1 MPAGCARFATL
12 VVQITY
18 KNVDTFQVEGPIM
31 NHDEYTNKLAQRLG
45 PEARERILGEV
56 GLSVALKDAPF
67 NNFFAD
73 DFLTLLYRSK
83 EPSTHPLDRIK
94 ELLLVVSNKSQ
105 PRHVRA
111 AAALALGRFVDNR
124 YPDDKYVSGNSRPE
138 QWFHLARQLNSV
150 VGAWELA
157 NAKLASCNLRI
168 EFDLNV
174 DPLPHLVQADDQ
186 TWYQGLRL
194 DQEVAQAWYLGARV
208 ALRHV
213 QRDFSGWDQECFGC
227 ALACIVNYMT
237 LIPPGRQSLFACPAQ
252 QRRQALLWIKSL
264 WNRLIDASS
273 QHAYD
278 SQAHRAAL
286 IEQQL
291 AVFLYLDELEKN
303 GAPADNKAKS
313 ASAAAP
319 KLRKAGANEILIVPG
334 DIPTSSDR
342 AERDYLKQ
350 FEVLRQ
356 PLKFRTLPSLESLY
370 ALRKTLISEFP
381 WAQEPISLVTSD
393 LFARRRHGVLRLG
406 MAPVL
411 LVGPPSSG
419 KTRFAQRLS
428 ELLDTPSTVINLSGM
443 SDVKMLK
450 GVTRGW
456 ASNRPSR
463 IVEFIQQTLVPNP
476 LFILDEIDKTG
487 MASHHGG
494 DPQDALLDLLE
505 PGNAKRYSD
514 IYLMAECDLSYCSYI
529 ATSNTIDA
537 LSAPLLSRL
546 RPVLF
551 PSPGPE
557 HSNVILKG
565 ILRDLELSWSL
576 PHGVLTVTPHHAELM
591 RGLSAREMRRAL
603 LELLGSEVDE
613 PLYTQH

>member
-1 MPAGCARFATL
+1 
-12 VVQITY
+12 
-18 KNVDTFQVEGPIM
+18 M
-31 NHDEYTNKLAQRLG
+31 NHDEYTNKLSQHLDA
-45 PEARERILGEV
+45 ETRERILGEAAP
-56 GLSVALKDAPF
+56 SVALPDAPLD
-67 NNFFAD
+67 NFFAD
-73 DFLTLLYRSK
+73 DFFTLLYRSQ
-83 EPSTHPLDRIK
+83 EPYIYPLNRIK
-94 ELLLVVSNKSQ
+94 EQLLVVSDKGQ

-111 AAALALGRFVDNR
+111 AAALALGHFTESR

-138 QWFHLARQLNSV
+138 QWFHLARELNSV
-150 VGAWELA
+150 VGAWALA
-157 NAKLASCNLRI
+157 NVKLGSCNLRI

-174 DPLPHLVQADDQ
+174 DPLPQLVQVEEPTGRQ
-186 TWYQGLRL
+186 VPRV

-213 QRDFSGWDQECFGC
+213 QRDFSGWDQETFGC
-227 ALACIVNYMT
+227 ALACVVTYLT
-237 LIPPGRQSLFACPAQ
+237 LIPSGRQSLFSCPVQ
-252 QRRQALLWIKSL
+252 QRRQALLWLKPL
-264 WNRLIDASS
+264 WNRLIDVSS
-273 QHAYD
+273 QLALD
-278 SQAHRAAL
+278 SEAHRAAL

-291 AVFLYLDELEKN
+291 AVFLYLDDLEQN
-303 GAPADNKAKS
+303 GVPANGKATSMPFAAPA
-313 ASAAAP
+313 
-319 KLRKAGANEILIVPG
+319 LQRAGSNEISIVPG
-334 DIPTSSDR
+334 VIPTSSDR
-342 AERDYLKQ
+342 AERDYLRQ
-350 FEVLRQ
+350 FEVLRR

-370 ALRKTLISEFP
+370 ALRKTLIGEFP
-381 WAQEPISLVTSD
+381 WAKEPISLVMSD
-393 LFARRRHGVLRLG
+393 LFARRRHGVVRLG

-411 LVGPPSSG
+411 LVGPPGSG

-428 ELLDTPSTVINLSGM
+428 ELIDTPNTMINLSGM
-443 SDVKMLK
+443 SDVKVLK

-463 IVEFIQQTLVPNP
+463 MVEFILQTKVPNP

-487 MASHHGG
+487 IASHHGG

-505 PGNAKRYSD
+505 PGNARRYSD
-514 IYLMAECDLSYCSYI
+514 IYLMTECDLSHRSYV
-529 ATSNTIDA
+529 ATSNSLDA

-551 PSPGPE
+551 PAPGPE

-565 ILRDLELSWSL
+565 ILQDLELSWSL
-576 PHGVLTVTPHHAELM
+576 PHGVLTITPHHAELM